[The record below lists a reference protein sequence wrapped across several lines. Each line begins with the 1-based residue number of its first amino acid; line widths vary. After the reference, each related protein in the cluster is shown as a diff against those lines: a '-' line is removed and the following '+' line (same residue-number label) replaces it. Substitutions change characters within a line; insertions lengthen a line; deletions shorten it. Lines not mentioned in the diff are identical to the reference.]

1 MNILRLVA
9 AEKEKKDRSPNPEFQ
24 KIEAAALSKDK
35 GEVSLKLDKNELR
48 TKLSPMEYFVTQER
62 GTERP
67 FSGKHLKQTEEG
79 VYLCVVCDNQLFRS
93 DQKFESGCGWPSFSD
108 VLAQGTV
115 TFNKDT
121 SQGMNRIEVSCSQCG
136 AHLGHVFDDGPR
148 KMRLRYCINSAALGF
163 KKHTT
168 V

>member
-1 MNILRLVA
+1 VYL
-9 AEKEKKDRSPNPEFQ
+9 F
-24 KIEAAALSKDK
+24 
-35 GEVSLKLDKNELR
+35 LDAFL
-48 TKLSPMEYFVTQER
+48 LQ
-62 GTERP
+62 RP

-121 SQGMNRIEVSCSQCG
+121 SQGQYNNNNYYYRYRHNIINDIIHCSLSKAG
-136 AHLGHVFDDGPR
+136 ILSIKDPR
-148 KMRLRYCINSAALGF
+148 S
-163 KKHTT
+163 TT
-168 V
+168 